1 MIAFFLGIALVAGAV
16 VTLQTGSNA
25 RLKEAFGHALP
36 AVIISSLIGIVLL
49 VAVMVVTR
57 APAPS
62 LTRATAAPWTAW
74 LGGVLGAGYAV
85 AVVVLARHLGAAT
98 LTAAVVTGQLICSVV
113 LDHFGLLG
121 FELHAVN
128 AGRMVGC
135 VLLVAGFAL
144 IWKF

>member
-16 VTLQTGSNA
+16 ITLQTGSNA

-36 AVIISSLIGIVLL
+36 AVIVSSLIGIVLL
-49 VAVMVVTR
+49 VAVMLVTR
-57 APAPS
+57 TPVPS
-62 LTRATAAPWTAW
+62 VARMTSAPWTAW
-74 LGGVLGAGYAV
+74 LGGLLGAGYAV
-85 AVVVLARHLGAAT
+85 VVVVLARHLGAAT

-128 AGRMVGC
+128 AGRMIGC
-135 VLLVAGFAL
+135 VLLLAGFAL